1 MNAVR
6 EKQQDKTKES
16 TSESM
21 KHACYR
27 CGDVG
32 HFGRDPECP
41 AIGKTCHKCGG
52 KDHFGSQCE
61 TTKTAK
67 PPQP

>member
-1 MNAVR
+1 MSVQSQLESMENRKNGVNAVR

-21 KHACYR
+21 KHACDR

-41 AIGKTCHKCGG
+41 ARGKN
-52 KDHFGSQCE
+52 
-61 TTKTAK
+61 
-67 PPQP
+67 